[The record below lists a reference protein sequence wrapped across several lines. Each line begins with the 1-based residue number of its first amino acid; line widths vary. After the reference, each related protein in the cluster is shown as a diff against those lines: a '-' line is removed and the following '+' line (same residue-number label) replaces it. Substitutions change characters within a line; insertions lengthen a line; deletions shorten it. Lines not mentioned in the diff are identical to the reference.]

1 MGSSILPFLMSIE
14 NLPEEPEEIID
25 IAAKAGYL
33 KVETDIGDIKLNS
46 HNQIEVQPKGT
57 PFGAKVKVEENGNIT
72 PTLTFDT
79 KKMKEPKKKIDAK
92 QMVDDALE
100 DFLDEQV

>member
-1 MGSSILPFLMSIE
+1 MSID

-33 KVETDIGDIKLNS
+33 KVKTELGEIKLNS
-46 HNQIEVQPKGT
+46 HNSVEIQPKGT
-57 PFGAKVKVEENGNIT
+57 PFGAKIKVNNDGSLT

-79 KKMKEPKKKIDAK
+79 KKLREPKKQIDVK
-92 QMVDDALE
+92 QMLDDALE
-100 DFLDEQV
+100 DFLNE